1 MLLPCHAK
9 AQDIHRAARN
19 TCGTPY
25 ALDIIH
31 RTPLARIAHHVNPH
45 VTNPGADV
53 ATDTLGFV
61 GKNPIARKAGVDV
74 HERRQRT
81 AIPAPDATGI
91 KKVNPKGDRAGKPHV
106 NHQLIPVPEVLNGYR
121 QGQSTKGGRPKP
133 GPGRRPVGQPPT
145 QRKHENNQQYPL
157 PQMFPTLGPLAMG
170 SQRAIVITE
179 GFSQR
184 TARANPATIGPLA
197 KKYTSPGMSTNVW
210 MTETTSQKALGS
222 PVNTL

>member
-1 MLLPCHAK
+1 M
-9 AQDIHRAARN
+9 
-19 TCGTPY
+19 
-25 ALDIIH
+25 
-31 RTPLARIAHHVNPH
+31 
-45 VTNPGADV
+45 
-53 ATDTLGFV
+53 
-61 GKNPIARKAGVDV
+61 
-74 HERRQRT
+74 
-81 AIPAPDATGI
+81 
-91 KKVNPKGDRAGKPHV
+91 
-106 NHQLIPVPEVLNGYR
+106 PEVLNGYR

-197 KKYTSPGMSTNVW
+197 KKVHQPGNEHERLDDRDHKPEGTRLPGQHIVNEQGIRQDKSIPP
-210 MTETTSQKALGS
+210 
-222 PVNTL
+222 PVIPMRKGLAPRSRPESSRDGQ